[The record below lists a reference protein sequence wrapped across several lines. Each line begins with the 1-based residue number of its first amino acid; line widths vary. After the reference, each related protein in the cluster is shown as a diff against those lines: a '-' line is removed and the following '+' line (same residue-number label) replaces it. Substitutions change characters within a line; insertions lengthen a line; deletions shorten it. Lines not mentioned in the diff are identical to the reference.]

1 MELFLITNVVLPA
14 GTVIS
19 IGSHTLSL
27 TDTCTSPPAAGAAA
41 APLAAG
47 ASAGLAAC
55 SPHAANNKAVL
66 TAKAKG
72 DRVDNFMFL
81 PQF

>member
-14 GTVIS
+14 GTVSS
-19 IGSHTLSL
+19 IGSHTLSF
-27 TDTCTSPPAAGAAA
+27 TDTCTSPPAAGA

-55 SPHAANNKAVL
+55 SPHAANNKAVP

-81 PQF
+81 P